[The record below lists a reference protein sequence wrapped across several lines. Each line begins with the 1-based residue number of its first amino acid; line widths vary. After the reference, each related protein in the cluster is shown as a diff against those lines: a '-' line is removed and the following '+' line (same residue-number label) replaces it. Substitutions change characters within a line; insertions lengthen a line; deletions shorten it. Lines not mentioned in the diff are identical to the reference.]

1 MSSNIASSSA
11 SGSAAA
17 SASASASTTA
27 IPSTPAARSR
37 LPSIPPLLYGTA
49 WKGDYTSDLT
59 ILALSHGF
67 RGIDTAGQR
76 KHYREDHVGLALST
90 ARSEMNLDRQDI
102 WVQSKFT
109 PRSGQD
115 WSHPEL
121 IPFEEQEDVEV
132 QVRKSF
138 AASLRNLHP
147 WLEFEP
153 LEKVAA
159 KIVKN
164 HNTGGASDEDAGVEY
179 GDRAGEAYLDSY
191 ILHSPL
197 TTLER
202 TLKVWTTMESFV
214 QLGLVRQIGLSN
226 VYDTEIFQAISR
238 TTRIPPAI
246 VQNRWHYTTG
256 HDVALLS
263 LLSPT
268 LSPNDFDN
276 GKAPPVVYQPFW
288 SLTGNPNLL
297 SSVEVGDIAIEKGWT
312 VQQVV
317 YAFLASGMNVPG
329 LKVTVLSGTK
339 DERHMAEAVR
349 AVQEGVRGECWAK
362 GELDRIRRVVYGE

>member
-1 MSSNIASSSA
+1 MSSDQVST
-11 SGSAAA
+11 
-17 SASASASTTA
+17 SASASSSTTTA
-27 IPSTPAARSR
+27 AAPSTIPTTPAARSR
-37 LPSIPPLLYGTA
+37 LSSIPKLLYGTA
-49 WKGDYTSDLT
+49 WKGDYTSDLV

-76 KHYREDHVGLALST
+76 KHYREDHVGQALST
-90 ARSEMNLDRQDI
+90 AQSEMDLDRRDV

-121 IPFEEQEDVEV
+121 IPFEQDEAVEV

-147 WLEFEP
+147 WLRFEP
-153 LEKVAA
+153 LDKVAA
-159 KIVKN
+159 KINAN
-164 HNTGGASDEDAGVEY
+164 HNGGAEGQDLDTGVEY
-179 GDRAGEAYLDSY
+179 GDVNGQAYLDSY

-202 TLKVWTTMESFV
+202 TLKVWATMESFIH
-214 QLGLVRQIGLSN
+214 LGLVRQIGISN
-226 VYDTEIFQAISR
+226 VYDPDIFQAISR
-238 TTRIPPAI
+238 TTLIPPSI

-268 LSPNDFDN
+268 LSPNDFD
-276 GKAPPVVYQPFW
+276 KTQRQPVVYQPFW

-297 SSVEVGDIAIEKGWT
+297 ASVEVQDLAIRKGWT
-312 VQQVV
+312 PQQVV
-317 YAFLASGMNVPG
+317 YAFLASGMNIPG
-329 LKVTVLSGTK
+329 LTVSVLSGTTS
-339 DERHMAEAVR
+339 EEHMVEIAASR
-349 AVQEGVRGECWAK
+349 
-362 GELDRIRRVVYGE
+362 

>member
-1 MSSNIASSSA
+1 M
-11 SGSAAA
+11 
-17 SASASASTTA
+17 
-27 IPSTPAARSR
+27 PA
-37 LPSIPPLLYGTA
+37 LLYGTA
-49 WKGDYTSDLT
+49 WKGDYTCDLV

-76 KHYREDHVGLALST
+76 KHYREDHVGQALAT
-90 ARSEMNLDRQDI
+90 AQSEMQLDRRDV

-115 WSHPEL
+115 WTHPEL
-121 IPFEEQEDVEV
+121 IPFDEDEDVSV

-147 WLEFEP
+147 WLQFEP
-153 LEKVAA
+153 LESVAA
-159 KIVKN
+159 KIVQN
-164 HNTGGASDEDAGVEY
+164 HNDHSISADNLDAGVEY
-179 GDRAGEAYLDSY
+179 GDKNAEAYLDSY
-191 ILHSPL
+191 VLHSPL
-197 TTLER
+197 TTLDR
-202 TLKVWTTMESFV
+202 TLKVWATMESFV

-226 VYDTEIFQAISR
+226 VYDPDIFQAIAR
-238 TTRIPPAI
+238 TTRIAPSI

-268 LSPNDFDN
+268 LSPNDYTDDRE
-276 GKAPPVVYQPFW
+276 PVIYQPFW

-297 SSVEVGDIAIEKGWT
+297 SSLPVQDLAIQKRWT
-312 VQQVV
+312 PQQTV
-317 YAFLASGMNVPG
+317 YAFLASGMNIPG
-329 LKVTVLSGTK
+329 LKVTVLSGTN
-339 DERHMAEAVR
+339 DEQHMVEAVT
-349 AVQEGVRGECWAK
+349 AVQQAHNKDTWQP